1 MMNRRNR
8 ILVGAIVVQL
18 IIAVIVFLPTVTLS
32 SAPSAPL
39 FGDLKASDI
48 VGVTVQ
54 DNTSNSIELANQN
67 GAWVLPQSDSYPAS
81 ATKIEAFLT
90 KVVGFTTNPLV
101 TRTSNSH
108 ARLQVA
114 DTAFVRKVDLKLAD
128 GTARTLFIGSASS
141 GSATYVRLG
150 GHDEVYLARNFNSYE
165 AGADA
170 TTWVDPVYL
179 SVPQDKIVAAT
190 LQNAN
195 GTFDFVKDAANLWT
209 LKGLSSTEQ
218 PNTDAVAT
226 LLSRLNSIQLLKPL
240 GKEAKPEYGLD
251 KPGAV
256 VTAVVSDTGGLK
268 TYTLRVGAKDASGDY
283 TIISSE
289 SPYYVQVAG
298 FNVDQFE
305 TQTRA
310 QFLAAPTPAPT
321 VAPTAI
327 IPPTIE
333 ATPIA
338 TPTLPITSTVAPTAT
353 EPLTVTPTLTATLPI
368 TTTATPAAK

>member
-1 MMNRRNR
+1 
-8 ILVGAIVVQL
+8 
-18 IIAVIVFLPTVTLS
+18 
-32 SAPSAPL
+32 
-39 FGDLKASDI
+39 
-48 VGVTVQ
+48 
-54 DNTSNSIELANQN
+54 
-67 GAWVLPQSDSYPAS
+67 
-81 ATKIEAFLT
+81 
-90 KVVGFTTNPLV
+90 
-101 TRTSNSH
+101 
-108 ARLQVA
+108 
-114 DTAFVRKVDLKLAD
+114 
-128 GTARTLFIGSASS
+128 
-141 GSATYVRLG
+141 
-150 GHDEVYLARNFNSYE
+150 
-165 AGADA
+165 
-170 TTWVDPVYL
+170 
-179 SVPQDKIVAAT
+179 VAAT

-209 LKGLSSTEQ
+209 LKGLSSTEK

-268 TYTLRVGAKDASGDY
+268 TYTLRVGAKDASGNY